1 MDLNAIVEH
10 LTGLYP
16 DLTPQVRKAAKYVL
30 ENPARVATQSMRQL
44 ASGAGVPPPTMVRL
58 AKAVGFE
65 TWNELRGVYQSDYH
79 RLSSGFPD
87 RARQLQ
93 IQARADGQQPL
104 WPNLA
109 DAASNNLAELV
120 RITPVDDLISAA
132 NILTKARRVFVMG
145 VLSSFSFAHYCYY
158 IAQMALPNWQLL
170 PANGGMIA
178 DHLTDIAEQD
188 VLIAIAFPPY
198 GRSTVDAVRFAT
210 KRKARIIAITD
221 SPVAP
226 VARKCANVFVTPT
239 ASPHYFSSFIA
250 TTALIEALVAYV
262 IAQGGDRLVENIAQ
276 IERIR
281 GDLKEYWVED

>member
-1 MDLNAIVEH
+1 VDLNAIAD
-10 LTGLYP
+10 LLIDLYP

-44 ASGAGVPPPTMVRL
+44 ASGADVPPPTMGRL
-58 AKAVGFE
+58 AKALGFE
-65 TWNELRGVYQSDYH
+65 TYNELRGVYQSDYH
-79 RLSSGFPD
+79 LLSSSFPD

-93 IQARADGQQPL
+93 IQARADGRQSL
-104 WPNLA
+104 WLNLA
-109 DAASNNLAELV
+109 EAASNNLAELA
-120 RITPVDDLISAA
+120 RITAADDLIHAA

-158 IAQMALPNWQLL
+158 IAQMALPNWRLL

-178 DHLTDIAEQD
+178 DHLAGITESDA
-188 VLIAIAFPPY
+188 LIAIAFPPY

-210 KRKARIIAITD
+210 KHKARTIAITD

-226 VARKCANVFVTPT
+226 VARKCTRVFVTPT
-239 ASPHYFSSFIA
+239 ASPHHFSSFIA

-262 IAQGGDRLVENIAQ
+262 IAQGGDRLVENIAR

-281 GDLKEYWVED
+281 NDLKEYWVED